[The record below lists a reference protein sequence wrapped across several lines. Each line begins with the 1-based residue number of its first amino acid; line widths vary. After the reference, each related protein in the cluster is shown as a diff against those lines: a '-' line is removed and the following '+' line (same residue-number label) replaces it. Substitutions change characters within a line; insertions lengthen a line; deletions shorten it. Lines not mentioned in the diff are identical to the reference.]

1 MLNYERLLAE
11 TVTYPSADG
20 DIINTYMARHRGLG
34 SYRGVIVIHH
44 MPVWDEA
51 TK

>member
-1 MLNYERLLAE
+1 MPNYKRLLAE

-20 DIINTYMARHRGLG
+20 DIINGYMARSPGPGL
-34 SYRGVIVIHH
+34 YRVVIVIHH
-44 MPVWDEA
+44 MPGWDES